1 MPLFVLLIYL
11 STPLYDRFANEYI
24 NNSLKQAFF
33 TYAIVRSFNGMIST
47 LQESSISFGIGVD
60 ANIALGQVL
69 DPINDAIERFSDM
82 ITLSLWVLGAEKIIY
97 EISKFNIIFF
107 IFLILFI
114 VYFFKESKL
123 VKSFLMILIIL
134 RLFIPFSAIS
144 SSYLDDKIFKPSIDK
159 YEKVLIK
166 TKTDNNISNISS
178 LKEKI
183 KFYIKNSENILN
195 AFINLSIVYFSKFL
209 LNLILL
215 PLLFGWIIKNIF
227 TK

>member
-1 MPLFVLLIYL
+1 
-11 STPLYDRFANEYI
+11 
-24 NNSLKQAFF
+24 
-33 TYAIVRSFNGMIST
+33 MIST

-114 VYFFKESKL
+114 IYFFKESKL

-195 AFINLSIVYFSKFL
+195 AFVNLSIVYFSKFL

-215 PLLFGWIIKNIF
+215 PLLFVWVIKNIF
-227 TK
+227 IKEN

>member
-1 MPLFVLLIYL
+1 MLIYL

-97 EISKFNIIFF
+97 EISKLNIIFF
-107 IFLILFI
+107 IILVLFI
-114 VYFFKESKL
+114 ICLLKESKL
-123 VKSFLMILIIL
+123 VKSFLMILIVL

-144 SSYLDDKIFKPSIDK
+144 SSYLDDKIFKRSIDK

-195 AFINLSIVYFSKFL
+195 EFVNLSIVYFSKFL

>member
-1 MPLFVLLIYL
+1 MLIYL

-114 VYFFKESKL
+114 IYFFKESKL

-195 AFINLSIVYFSKFL
+195 AFVNLSIVYFSKFL

-215 PLLFGWIIKNIF
+215 PLLFVWVIKNIF
-227 TK
+227 IKEN